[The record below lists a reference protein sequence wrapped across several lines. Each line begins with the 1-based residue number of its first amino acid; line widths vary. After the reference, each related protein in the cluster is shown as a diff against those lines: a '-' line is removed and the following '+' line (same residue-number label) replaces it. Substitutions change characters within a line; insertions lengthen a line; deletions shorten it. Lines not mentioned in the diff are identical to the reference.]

1 MNSSRASIVRKF
13 SVMERFSS
21 RLSTAWGVF
30 LVLKILVL
38 EKGSKRPTDSNPS
51 AGVIGPE

>member
-1 MNSSRASIVRKF
+1 MDSSRASIVRKF

-38 EKGSKRPTDSNPS
+38 ERSKRPTDSNPS